1 MTLSHLSRKWMIRE
15 KSQNLAVCLTCVWFG
30 EDARTHLKQA
40 TMDPSWTCAQS
51 IFHSVKLSQCLY
63 DAIKKKN
70 ENLDLSTA
78 LCCYFVFSSGNP
90 PPHTHT
96 TIAEA
101 RNPLTKPH
109 SVIICLVQECFTF
122 WCYNSFVCSSFGQA
136 NHCSRVSMRENKLL
150 ENKGWEL
157 QGFFPASQFSHQPG
171 SASHMLLCWPDK
183 MMTRYNHTL

>member
-1 MTLSHLSRKWMIRE
+1 MLVLISNKQQWIRHEHVLKAYFTASNSPSAYMTQSKKRTKTLIFPPPCAVILYLV
-15 KSQNLAVCLTCVWFG
+15 LAT
-30 EDARTHLKQA
+30 
-40 TMDPSWTCAQS
+40 
-51 IFHSVKLSQCLY
+51 
-63 DAIKKKN
+63 
-70 ENLDLSTA
+70 
-78 LCCYFVFSSGNP
+78 P
-90 PPHTHT
+90 PPHTHA

-101 RNPLTKPH
+101 RNPLTKSH

-136 NHCSRVSMRENKLL
+136 NHRSRVSMRENKLL